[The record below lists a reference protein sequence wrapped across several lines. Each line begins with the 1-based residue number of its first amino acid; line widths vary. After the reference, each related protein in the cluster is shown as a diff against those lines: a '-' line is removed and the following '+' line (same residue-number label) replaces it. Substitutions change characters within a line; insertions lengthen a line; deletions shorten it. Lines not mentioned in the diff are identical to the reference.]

1 MGRYHGVT
9 VLFSLSILLCTSSI
23 VDANEESIPAPDL
36 GPNVRNMPRPKVN
49 DDPEDAWAEWG
60 ETTQTRR
67 NPMPKRQHEL
77 KPGMDIM
84 KVIGSAMRQE
94 KVLYAYLKPEIATT
108 QKIGQ
113 EINSRYFNMMTGGGL
128 ACRTWYVHEAGNV
141 KRQIVLK
148 CETLRDGHESK
159 GFLLKQPEVDR
170 VNLDN
175 LDFRPNPKDDDDSDA
190 DSEDEIPVAGMDEP
204 GAKQEL

>member
-1 MGRYHGVT
+1 MRPHGVVILIVCS
-9 VLFSLSILLCTSSI
+9 VLICSLQN
-23 VDANEESIPAPDL
+23 VRADEESIPAPDL
-36 GPNVRNMPRPKVN
+36 GPNVRNMPRPQVN

-60 ETTQTRR
+60 ETPQTRR

-77 KPGMDIM
+77 KPGMDVM

-113 EINSRYFNMMTGGGL
+113 QISSRYYNMMTGGGL
-128 ACRTWYVHEAGNV
+128 ACRTWYVHEVGNV
-141 KRQIVLK
+141 QRQIVLK

-159 GFLLKQPEVDR
+159 VFLLKQPEVDR

-175 LDFRPNPKDDDDSDA
+175 LDFRPNPKDDDDSD
-190 DSEDEIPVAGMDEP
+190 DETPVDGVDEP
-204 GAKQEL
+204 VTKQEL